1 MTMCVNDKYR
11 LIRTTG
17 QLREIDAAID
27 HIKDKHKLS
36 VQDFLSKWLFSAP
49 ARRGPLLVNFSP
61 TGRPDGLKV

>member
-1 MTMCVNDKYR
+1 MCVNDKYR

-36 VQDFLSKWLFSAP
+36 VQDFLSK
-49 ARRGPLLVNFSP
+49 
-61 TGRPDGLKV
+61 